1 MRFCLVTTFYP
12 PHHFGGDGVFVYRL
26 ANALARRGHEVHVV
40 HHPGARTLLAGSPSP
55 SPGSYPNHSNVSLHP
70 LGRGET
76 AKLELLLG
84 HQLGR
89 PALQRRELERLLG
102 GPFDVIHF
110 HNISLLG
117 GPGVLACGRTIKL
130 CTLHEYWF
138 VCAMHVLW
146 RLDREACSRR
156 TCLRCTLA
164 GKRPPQLWRST
175 GAVERSVR
183 HVDAFLAPSAFARA
197 MTLAQGFP
205 APIRV
210 LPHFIADEET
220 QVADDSAPAAP
231 NRPFFLYVGRL
242 ERLKGVHSLVERFR
256 GLHYADLKIVGAGS
270 SEAELREVAAGS
282 PHIQFL
288 GWIPHSELRELYRAA
303 TAVVV
308 PSLCHETF
316 GLVPLEAFAAG
327 TPAIVRRAGALP
339 ELVEQSGGGL
349 VYESDSELCGALELL
364 LADRGRRDALGK
376 RGYQAYRR
384 CYSEEVHLGR
394 YFEIIRELQGEA

>member
-1 MRFCLVTTFYP
+1 MRFCLATTFYP
-12 PHHFGGDGVFVYRL
+12 PYHFGGDGVLVYRL

-40 HHPGARTLLAGSPSP
+40 HHPGARTLLAGGP
-55 SPGSYPNHSNVSLHP
+55 SPGSYPNHPNVSLHP
-70 LGRGET
+70 LGSGARG
-76 AKLELLLG
+76 KLGLLLG

-110 HNISLLG
+110 HNVSLLG

-164 GKRPPQLWRST
+164 GGRPPQLWRST
-175 GAVERSVR
+175 GAVARGVR

-197 MTLAQGFP
+197 MNLAQGFP

-210 LPHFIADEET
+210 LPHFIPDEET
-220 QVADDSAPAAP
+220 QADCAGAPMAP
-231 NRPFFLYVGRL
+231 HRPFFLYVGRL
-242 ERLKGVHSLVERFR
+242 ERLKGIHGLVERCRRFP
-256 GLHYADLKIVGAGS
+256 HADLVVCGAGS
-270 SEAELREVAAGS
+270 CEVELRELAVGAS
-282 PHIQFL
+282 HIQFR

-308 PSLCHETF
+308 PSLCYETF
-316 GLVPLEAFAAG
+316 GLVPLEAFAAR

-349 VYESDSELCGALELL
+349 VYESDGELIGAMESLL
-364 LADRGRRDALGK
+364 TDRVRRDGLGDRG
-376 RGYQAYRR
+376 YEAYRR

-394 YFEIIRELQGEA
+394 YFEIIRQLQGEA

>member
-26 ANALARRGHEVHVV
+26 ANALARHGHEVHVV
-40 HHPGARTLLAGSPSP
+40 HHPGAHALLAGSP
-55 SPGSYPNHSNVSLHP
+55 SPGSYPNHPHVALHP
-70 LGRGET
+70 LGRGAT
-76 AKLELLLG
+76 AKLGLLLS

-89 PALQRRELERLLG
+89 PVLQRRELEGLLG
-102 GPFDVIHF
+102 GPCDVIHF
-110 HNISLLG
+110 HNVSLLG
-117 GPGVLACGRTIKL
+117 GPGVLAYGQAIKL

-146 RLDREACSRR
+146 RFGREACSRR
-156 TCLRCTLA
+156 TCLSCTLA
-164 GKRPPQLWRST
+164 GKRPPQLWRAT

-210 LPHFIADEET
+210 LPHFIPDEET
-220 QVADDSAPAAP
+220 EVGCDSPPAAP
-231 NRPFFLYVGRL
+231 HRPFFLYVGRL
-242 ERLKGVHSLVERFR
+242 ERLKGIYGLVELFR
-256 GLHYADLKIVGAGS
+256 KFGHADLEIVGAGS
-270 SEAELREVAAGS
+270 CEAELRKLAAGA
-282 PHIQFL
+282 PHIRFR

-316 GLVPLEAFAAG
+316 GLVPLEAFAAS
-327 TPAIVRRAGALP
+327 TPAIVHRAGALP

-349 VYESDSELCGALELL
+349 VYESDSELAGAMEALL
-364 LADRGRRDALGK
+364 TDRVRRDALGE

-384 CYSEEVHLGR
+384 CYSEEAHLSR
-394 YFEIIRELQGEA
+394 YFELIRELQGES